1 MLKKSFNSLLTTWLA
16 GLLVMLPLVLTLA
29 LLAWVVSLLNRFVGP
44 SSLIGRGFAAIGQPL
59 AGDSP
64 LAYLLGTA
72 LLLVA
77 IYLLGLGVQLGLK
90 RPLANLFDLTLR
102 RTPLIGNLYNL
113 ADRFVGLLDKKQ
125 DADIAAMSPVWCF
138 FGGDGAAVLALM
150 PNPEA
155 VELDGRAHYAI
166 LVPTAPIPV
175 GGGLL
180 YVPVEWVKP
189 AQIGMDTFTSIY
201 VSMGIT
207 PPPPLAAAK
216 VLAEPRGSSRRRFH
230 RRSRVP
236 GNGARTDLQALLQ
249 VRVRQEFSSKADSFV
264 PTRQRTA
271 AMRQDAANPAPEARR
286 LLGSG

>member
-125 DADIAAMSPVWCF
+125 DADIAAMSPVWSC
-138 FGGDGAAVLALM
+138 ATRNA
-150 PNPEA
+150 
-155 VELDGRAHYAI
+155 R
-166 LVPTAPIPV
+166 
-175 GGGLL
+175 
-180 YVPVEWVKP
+180 
-189 AQIGMDTFTSIY
+189 
-201 VSMGIT
+201 
-207 PPPPLAAAK
+207 
-216 VLAEPRGSSRRRFH
+216 
-230 RRSRVP
+230 P
-236 GNGARTDLQALLQ
+236 GT
-249 VRVRQEFSSKADSFV
+249 
-264 PTRQRTA
+264 
-271 AMRQDAANPAPEARR
+271 EARQ
-286 LLGSG
+286 SGGNREGIVRR

>member
-180 YVPVEWVKP
+180 YVPVEC
-189 AQIGMDTFTSIY
+189 AHR
-201 VSMGIT
+201 
-207 PPPPLAAAK
+207 PP
-216 VLAEPRGSSRRRFH
+216 GSASGQGSPGVFFESRQFCSYATAHCSDATRCRQP
-230 RRSRVP
+230 RSRGTQPAWLRLKRCASLPSP
-236 GNGARTDLQALLQ
+236 GRPFQS
-249 VRVRQEFSSKADSFV
+249 E
-264 PTRQRTA
+264 
-271 AMRQDAANPAPEARR
+271 
-286 LLGSG
+286 

>member
-1 MLKKSFNSLLTTWLA
+1 MLKKSFNSLLATWLA
-16 GLLVMLPLVLTLA
+16 GLLVMLPLVLTVA

-64 LAYLLGTA
+64 LAYLFGTA